1 MCQPALSALSI
12 LELSMISVVIPT
24 CERPELVTR
33 CLANLTG
40 ADEIIVSDDSR
51 TDRTCK
57 LIREKFPGVKWVR
70 GPHRGPAANRNF
82 GARQA
87 SGDLIAF
94 VDDDCIPSDLWV
106 NNLRRALAETNLV
119 EGKTIC
125 PDRTNHPLE
134 EVVENLSGGLLWSCN
149 FGIRRALFSK
159 LGGFDED
166 FQEAG
171 GEDLEFA
178 WRVRQNGVEV
188 VFAPEAVVYHPAR
201 RLTLRRWLY
210 RIFQD
215 RWHLLYR
222 LKTIGPRSAT
232 FEECKDLVR
241 VTRRLIRDRGTWKT
255 RFLAIVTRWILFP
268 VWLLYLMKWE
278 CRFRKELAN
287 RDTGVPQVFRDDA
300 AARTE
305 PRPTEPRPTEP
316 REPDE

>member
-12 LELSMISVVIPT
+12 LEPAMISVVIPT
-24 CERPELVTR
+24 CERPELVAR
-33 CLANLTG
+33 CLAKLTG

-51 TDRTCK
+51 TDRTQK
-57 LIREKFPGVKWVR
+57 LIREQFPGVKWVR
-70 GPHRGPAANRNF
+70 GPQRGPAANRNF
-82 GARQA
+82 GASLALSDR
-87 SGDLIAF
+87 IAF
-94 VDDDCIPSDLWV
+94 IDDDCIPDDHWV
-106 NNLRRALAETNLV
+106 ENIKSALAGTSLV

-125 PDRTNHPLE
+125 PDKTNHPFE

-149 FGIRRALFSK
+149 FGIRRDLFSN

-166 FQEAG
+166 FLEAG

-188 VFAPEAVVYHPAR
+188 LFAREAVVYHPAR

-222 LKTIGPRSAT
+222 LKTIRPRSAT

-241 VTRRLIRDRGTWKT
+241 VTRRLVRGRGTGAN
-255 RFLAIVTRWILFP
+255 RSLAIVMRWILFP
-268 VWLLYLMKWE
+268 VWFLYLMKLE
-278 CRFRKELAN
+278 RRFRKELAK
-287 RDTGVPQVFRDDA
+287 RHTGVPYVFRDDA

-305 PRPTEPRPTEP
+305 PRPTEPR
-316 REPDE
+316 RESNE